1 MGYVYTFA
9 EAHSPQLF
17 VVLRE
22 ESTTNTTATTTIQ
35 DLCCCRGQYIEEKKG
50 KDMFWNFTQRGRDPS
65 INLNLRQD
73 RMMFFL
79 LFTSRNK
86 WYVLKNCRR
95 QASKRARVSF
105 AIVVFF
111 EEKRLKQSETSL
123 QPFSNLTQL
132 PNEQPL
138 WLSFLLF
145 FFFSLFYIHTLYIH
159 TYKCKRELFC
169 CCCLW
174 PSGGVVKLAK
184 KQSDHYSIIIASIL
198 VPIAPIVFGVAAAP
212 L

>member
-1 MGYVYTFA
+1 MDMCVTLA
-9 EAHSPQLF
+9 QAHSPQLF

-35 DLCCCRGQYIEEKKG
+35 DLCCCCGQYIEEKKG

-65 INLNLRQD
+65 FLLIWISERRD
-73 RMMFFL
+73 RMMFFSLL

-86 WYVLKNCRR
+86 WYVLKNCWR

-111 EEKRLKQSETSL
+111 DEKRLKQSETSL

-145 FFFSLFYIHTLYIH
+145 SLFYIHT
-159 TYKCKRELFC
+159 YKRKKNFFFC
-169 CCCLW
+169 CCR
-174 PSGGVVKLAK
+174 AA
-184 KQSDHYSIIIASIL
+184 SDRAEE
-198 VPIAPIVFGVAAAP
+198 FWN
-212 L
+212 